1 MHLHYSLDKNDYLQ
15 YFLYDAAHN
24 KDLIRKKR
32 KYLIYLAVLLIIIGI
47 NSYNNTGFWYFIP
60 VFVLI
65 LCLFVFTLR
74 RNYKSHYKKFIE
86 KNYQERINL
95 ESDIYFEENM
105 LMIKN
110 RIAESKIYYES
121 LEQINETADYFF
133 LKLKTSESI
142 IIPKVK
148 ISNETELKRFLQ
160 QLKNQYRLKEHID
173 LTWTTK

>member
-24 KDLIRKKR
+24 KDLVRKKR
-32 KYLIYLAVLLIIIGI
+32 RTYLYVAMLLLIIGI
-47 NSYNNTGFWYFIP
+47 NIYNTAEGWYSVILFI
-60 VFVLI
+60 FV
-65 LCLFVFTLR
+65 LCLFVFTFKPSNKL
-74 RNYKSHYKKFIE
+74 HYKNFID

-110 RIAESKIYYES
+110 RIAESKINYEI

-142 IIPKVK
+142 IIPKAK
-148 ISNETELKRFLQ
+148 IINETELKLFLQ
-160 QLKNQYRLKEHID
+160 QLKNQYRLKEHTE
-173 LTWTTK
+173 LTWKSR

>member
-32 KYLIYLAVLLIIIGI
+32 KTYLYVAMLLLIIGI
-47 NSYNNTGFWYFIP
+47 NIYNTAEGWYSVILF
-60 VFVLI
+60 VFV
-65 LCLFVFTLR
+65 LCLFVFTFKPSNKL
-74 RNYKSHYKKFIE
+74 HYKNFID

-148 ISNETELKRFLQ
+148 ISNETELKRLLQ